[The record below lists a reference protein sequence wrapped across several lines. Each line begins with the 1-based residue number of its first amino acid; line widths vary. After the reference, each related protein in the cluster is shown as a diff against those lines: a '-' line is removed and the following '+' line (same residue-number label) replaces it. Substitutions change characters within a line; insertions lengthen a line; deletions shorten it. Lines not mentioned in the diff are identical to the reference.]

1 MGGSLVQ
8 AFELMNWFDSWF
20 DNQTLSLDR
29 YGKVYSSNLSSLPFN
44 VYTLKDKKDLFFE
57 IAVAGYDNKDVSVDF
72 DGDYMIVSLA
82 SHKDS
87 DIVNGPAG
95 TTYSKSGKQYIVS
108 GLKRGKCTLHYFVPK
123 KFYNQDNTEANIE
136 NGILKITVPAEKK
149 IETKRIEVKV
159 R

>member
-1 MGGSLVQ
+1 MGDSLVQ

-29 YGKVYSSNLSSLPFN
+29 YGKVYSSNLSRLPFN

-57 IAVAGYDNKDVSVDF
+57 IAVAGYGNKDVSVDF

-82 SHKDS
+82 GHQVDENISEK
-87 DIVNGPAG
+87 
-95 TTYSKSGKQYIVS
+95 KYIVS
-108 GLKRGKCTLHYFVPK
+108 GLKRSKCTLHYFVPK